1 MMEYLVESEEQ
12 ITLML
17 PNKLILI
24 LLLESTSL
32 KSQEDMETLLITSNL
47 QQMLVTSTN
56 LVLLEEVIT
65 SHNQE
70 DLALL

>member
-1 MMEYLVESEEQ
+1 MMEYLVESEGQ

-17 PNKLILI
+17 PNKLMLF
-24 LLLESTSL
+24 LLLENTSL
-32 KSQEDMETLLITSNL
+32 KSPVDMETLLIISNL

-65 SHNQE
+65 SHNQA
-70 DLALL
+70 DLVLL